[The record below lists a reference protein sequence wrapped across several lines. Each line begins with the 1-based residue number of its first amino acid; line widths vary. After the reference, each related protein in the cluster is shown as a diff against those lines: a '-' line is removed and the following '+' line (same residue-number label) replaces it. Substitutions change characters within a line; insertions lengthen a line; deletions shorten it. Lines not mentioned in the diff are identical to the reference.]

1 VPRKAR
7 FFVADVPAHVVQRG
21 NNRQAIFFAENDYR
35 VYLGWLK
42 DASQRYECA
51 IHAYVLMTNHVHLRV
66 TPRNAD
72 ATSRMMQYIGRRYV
86 PYVNREYRR
95 SGTLWEGRF
104 KASLVQG
111 QRYLFSCYR
120 YIECNPATAG
130 MVAALA
136 DYPWSSFRCNALG
149 QEDPCIEPHAEYLT
163 LGRSGEDRQSA
174 YRRMFS
180 DPMDQKLVDE
190 LRGCLPT
197 GTPFGNDRFREQI
210 ERTLRRKVGYSRRG
224 RPRRPGEDE
233 DGSNKRL

>member
-1 VPRKAR
+1 M
-7 FFVADVPAHVVQRG
+7 
-21 NNRQAIFFAENDYR
+21 FFAESDYR
-35 VYLGWLK
+35 VYLGWVK

-51 IHAYVLMTNHVHLRV
+51 IHAYVLMSNHVHLLV
-66 TPRNAD
+66 TPPNAD

-120 YIECNPATAG
+120 YIECNPAAAG
-130 MVAALA
+130 MVDAPV

-149 QEDPCIEPHAEYLT
+149 QEDPCIEPHAEYLA

-174 YRRMFS
+174 YRRLFS
-180 DPMDQKLVDE
+180 DQVDQKLVDE
-190 LRGCLPT
+190 LRDCLQT

-210 ERTLRRKVGYSRRG
+210 ERTLGRKVGYSRRG
-224 RPRRPGEDE
+224 RPRRPGADE